1 MPSRSKRIIS
11 FVAAVCAGA
20 AFACTAAT
28 GDSSKA
34 SGKDKDAKKA
44 ATPAAALAPSSP
56 VAVIGDKTI
65 TLQELDTAAAGALTR
80 VRQEEYDARRQA
92 LETMVNDELLGKEAA
107 AKNVK
112 KEDLVKTEVTD
123 KVTDPPQ
130 ADVDA
135 FYEQN
140 KARFGAQTKEQIG
153 PQIAA
158 MLKGQKMADAQRDYM
173 KTLRKKYGAKTL
185 LEPPRVEIS
194 SDDDASKG
202 PAKAPVTIVE
212 FSDYQ
217 CPYCSRAEG
226 TVQEVLKK
234 YGDKVRLVYRDYPLS
249 FHPNSNIAAQASE
262 CAKEQGKFWEM
273 HNAMFADQSKL
284 AQADL
289 VTTAGN
295 ISGVDKDKFKA
306 CLDAGKY
313 KDEVQKDFDDG
324 QKYGVTGTPTF
335 FINGIPMVGA
345 RDVNSFSEVIDSEL
359 DRAGK

>member
-1 MPSRSKRIIS
+1 MQPRSKLLIS
-11 FVAAVCAGA
+11 FAAVVCASA

-28 GDSSKA
+28 GDPSKE
-34 SGKDKDAKKA
+34 SGKDAKKTTATA
-44 ATPAAALAPSSP
+44 ASLSPTTP
-56 VAVIGDKTI
+56 VAMIGDKTI
-65 TLQELDTAAAGALTR
+65 TLQELDVQAASALTR

-92 LETMVNDELLGKEAA
+92 LDGMLNDEVLMKEAA
-107 AKNVK
+107 AKKVGKDDLLK
-112 KEDLVKTEVTD
+112 KDVTD

-130 ADVDA
+130 AEIDS
-135 FYEQN
+135 FYEQH
-140 KARFGAQTKEQIG
+140 KAQFGTQTKEQLA

-158 MLKGQKMADAQRDYM
+158 MLKNQKLADAQREYV
-173 KTLRKKYGAKTL
+173 KGLRKKYGVKTL
-185 LEPPRVEIS
+185 LEPPRIEIAV
-194 SDDDASKG
+194 DDDAAKG

-217 CPYCSRAEG
+217 CPYCSRAEA

-234 YGDKVRLVYRDYPLS
+234 YGDKVRLVYRDYPLQ
-249 FHPNSNIAAQASE
+249 FHPNANIAAQASE

-289 VTTAGN
+289 VEAAGTLKM
-295 ISGVDKDKFKA
+295 DKEKFKA
-306 CLDAGKY
+306 CLDGGKY

-335 FINGIPMVGA
+335 FIDGIPMVGA
-345 RDVNSFSEVIDSEL
+345 RDVSSFADIIDS
-359 DRAGK
+359 